1 LITTALPVFGRAF
14 GFGFSDPVF
23 RFQEKVMSHTSPST
37 RSFAADLPSLIGQRV
52 KLCGFAETI
61 RDQKHMR
68 FIVLRDQTGKVQLTQ
83 TKGDAG
89 LAAALDIPTPESSII
104 VTGRVDVAPSVK
116 LGGLEVVIENAEIC
130 GLAEAR
136 LPIAEDS
143 GLDKW
148 IDHRQVSLRYPA
160 QQLVFAVQTT
170 LEGAMRSFW
179 EQHGFREIHSPKLM
193 GTFSESGAEV
203 FAVKYFGM
211 TAFLA
216 QSPQFYKQMAIAGGM
231 EKVFEIG
238 PAFRAEPSFTS
249 RHETEFTSIDMEI
262 AWIEDHYELMEIEE
276 RWLSHA
282 ITAVAAAHGAEIRR
296 LFGVDV
302 APPTLPFP
310 KLAFEEARE
319 TLESLGHPLRT
330 RSDLD
335 SEGERILAEHMAK
348 TTGHEFLFIT
358 DYPARHRAFYHM
370 RQDDRPDMT
379 KGFDLLWRGMEITTG
394 AQREHRY
401 ERLVAQATARG
412 YKLDA
417 LSDYLDFFRYGCPPH
432 GGMGVGLGR
441 ILMRMLN
448 VASIREVTLLSR
460 TPKRLRP

>member
-1 LITTALPVFGRAF
+1 MLPTL
-14 GFGFSDPVF
+14 PL
-23 RFQEKVMSHTSPST
+23 T
-37 RSFAADLPSLIGQRV
+37 RSSISDLPSLIGQRV

-61 RDQKHMR
+61 RDQKRMR
-68 FIVLRDQTGKVQLTQ
+68 FIILRDPTGRVQLTQ
-83 TKGDAG
+83 VKDDVALT
-89 LAAALDIPTPESSII
+89 AALDVLTPESSIV
-104 VTGRVDVAPSVK
+104 VTGRVSAAPSVK
-116 LGGLEVVIENAEIC
+116 LSGLEVLIEDAKIC
-130 GLAEAR
+130 GLADAR

-148 IDHRQVSLRYPA
+148 IDHRQVSLRYPR

-170 LEGAMRSFW
+170 LEEAMRSFW
-179 EQHGFREIHSPKLM
+179 SQHGFREIHSPKLM

-203 FAVKYFGM
+203 FPVRYFGT

-216 QSPQFYKQMAIAGGM
+216 QSPQFYKQMAIAGGI

-262 AWIEDHYELMEIEE
+262 GWIEDHRELMDIEE

-282 ITAVAAAHGAEIRR
+282 IAVVAEAHGEEIAR
-296 LFGVDV
+296 LFGVEI
-302 APPTLPFP
+302 APPVPPFP
-310 KLAFEEARE
+310 KVTFKEACKILKKLDHALQRRDD
-319 TLESLGHPLRT
+319 LGA
-330 RSDLD
+330 
-335 SEGERILAEHMAK
+335 EGERILANHMA
-348 TTGHEFLFIT
+348 TATNHEFLFIT
-358 DYPARHRAFYHM
+358 DYPASGRAFYHM
-370 RQDDRPDMT
+370 RRDDRPALT

-401 ERLVAQATARG
+401 DRLVAQAAERG

-417 LSDYLDFFRYGCPPH
+417 LSDYLDFFRFGCPPH

-448 VASIREVTLLSR
+448 TASIKEVTLLSR

>member
-1 LITTALPVFGRAF
+1 
-14 GFGFSDPVF
+14 
-23 RFQEKVMSHTSPST
+23 M
-37 RSFAADLPSLIGQRV
+37 RSSISDLPSLIGQRV

-68 FIVLRDQTGKVQLTQ
+68 FIVLRDPTGKVQLTQ
-83 TKGDAG
+83 AKEHAG
-89 LAAALDIPTPESSII
+89 LAAILDALTPESSIA
-104 VTGRVDVAPSVK
+104 VAGRVSAAPSVK
-116 LGGLEVVIENAEIC
+116 LGGLEVLIENAEIC
-130 GLAEAR
+130 GLADAR
-136 LPIAEDS
+136 LPIVEDS

-148 IDHRQVSLRYPA
+148 IDHRQVSLRYPS

-170 LEGAMRSFW
+170 LEEAMRSFW
-179 EQHGFREIHSPKLM
+179 KQHGFREIHSPKLM

-203 FAVKYFGM
+203 FAVKYFGT

-231 EKVFEIG
+231 ERVFEIG

-262 AWIEDHYELMEIEE
+262 GWIDDHYELMEIEE

-282 ITAVAAAHGAEIRR
+282 IAAVAGAHGDEIKR
-296 LFGVDV
+296 LFGVEI
-302 APPTLPFP
+302 APPVLPFP
-310 KLAFEEARE
+310 KLSFEEARE
-319 TLESLGHPLRT
+319 TLEKLGHPLRT
-330 RSDLD
+330 RVDLD

-370 RQDDRPDMT
+370 RRDDRPDLT

-401 ERLVAQATARG
+401 GRLAAQATERG

-417 LSDYLDFFRYGCPPH
+417 LSDYLDFFRFGCPPH

-448 VASIREVTLLSR
+448 TASIREVTLLSR

>member
-1 LITTALPVFGRAF
+1 MITTALPVFGWAWC
-14 GFGFSDPVF
+14 FGFSDPVF
-23 RFQEKVMSHTSPST
+23 RFQEKVMSYTSSLT
-37 RSFAADLPSLIGQRV
+37 RSFVTDLPSLIGQRV
-52 KLCGFAETI
+52 KVCGFAETI

-68 FIVLRDQTGKVQLTQ
+68 FIVLRDPTGKVQLTQ
-83 TKGDAG
+83 AKVVAG
-89 LAAALDIPTPESSII
+89 LSAALDALTPESSII
-104 VTGRVDVAPSVK
+104 VTGRVVAAPSVK
-116 LGGLEVVIENAEIC
+116 LGGLEVVIETGEIC
-130 GLAEAR
+130 GLADAR

-148 IDHRQVSLRYPA
+148 IDHRQVSLRYPG

-179 EQHGFREIHSPKLM
+179 KQHGFREIHSPKLM

-203 FAVKYFGM
+203 FAVKYFGA

-216 QSPQFYKQMAIAGGM
+216 QSPQLYKQMAIAGGM

-262 AWIEDHYELMEIEE
+262 AWIEGHYELMEIEE
-276 RWLSHA
+276 RWLTHA
-282 ITAVAAAHGAEIRR
+282 IAAIAEAHGEEIKQH
-296 LFGVDV
+296 FGVEIE
-302 APPTLPFP
+302 PPGCPFP
-310 KLAFEEARE
+310 KLTFEEARE
-319 TLESLGHPLRT
+319 TLEKLGHALGT
-330 RSDLD
+330 RADLD

-348 TTGHEFLFIT
+348 ATGHEFLFIT
-358 DYPARHRAFYHM
+358 DYPAKHRAFYHM
-370 RQDDRPDMT
+370 RRDDRPDLT
-379 KGFDLLWRGMEITTG
+379 KGFDLLWRGIEITTG

-401 ERLVAQATARG
+401 GRLVAQATERG

-417 LSDYLDFFRYGCPPH
+417 LSDYLNFFRFGCPPH

-441 ILMRMLN
+441 ILMRMLDTP
-448 VASIREVTLLSR
+448 SIREVTLLSR
-460 TPKRLRP
+460 TPRRLRP

>member
-1 LITTALPVFGRAF
+1 
-14 GFGFSDPVF
+14 
-23 RFQEKVMSHTSPST
+23 MSHTLPLM
-37 RSFAADLPSLIGQRV
+37 RSFISDLPSLIGQRV

-68 FIVLRDQTGKVQLTQ
+68 FIVLRDPSGKVQLTQ
-83 TKGDAG
+83 AKEDAG
-89 LAAALDIPTPESSII
+89 LTATLDALTPESSIA
-104 VTGRVDVAPSVK
+104 VTGRVSAAPSVK
-116 LGGLEVVIENAEIC
+116 LGGVEVLIEHAEIC
-130 GLAEAR
+130 GLADAR

-148 IDHRQVSLRYPA
+148 IDHRQVSLRYPS

-170 LEGAMRSFW
+170 LEEAMRSFW
-179 EQHGFREIHSPKLM
+179 KDHGFREIHSPKLM

-203 FAVKYFGM
+203 FAVKYFGT

-231 EKVFEIG
+231 ERVFEIG

-262 AWIEDHYELMEIEE
+262 GWIADHNELMEIEE

-282 ITAVAAAHGAEIRR
+282 ITAAAEAHRDEITR
-296 LFGVDV
+296 LFGVEIALPV
-302 APPTLPFP
+302 LPFP
-310 KLAFEEARE
+310 KLTFEEARE
-319 TLESLGHPLRT
+319 KLERLGHPT
-330 RSDLD
+330 RADLD
-335 SEGERILAEHMAK
+335 SEGERILAEQMAK
-348 TTGHEFLFIT
+348 ATGHEFLFIT

-370 RQDDRPDMT
+370 RHDDRSDLT

-401 ERLVAQATARG
+401 DRLVAQATERG

-417 LSDYLDFFRYGCPPH
+417 LSDYLNFFRYGCPPH

-448 VASIREVTLLSR
+448 AASIREVTLLSR

>member
-1 LITTALPVFGRAF
+1 
-14 GFGFSDPVF
+14 
-23 RFQEKVMSHTSPST
+23 MSHTPQLKRT
-37 RSFAADLPSLIGQRV
+37 FVADLHSLIGQRV

-61 RDQKHMR
+61 RDQKRMR
-68 FIVLRDQTGKVQLTQ
+68 FIVLRDPTGKVQLTQ
-83 TKGDAG
+83 AKDAAG
-89 LAAALDIPTPESSII
+89 LTAVLDVLTPESSMI
-104 VTGRVDVAPSVK
+104 VTGRVTAAPGVK
-116 LGGLEVVIENAEIC
+116 LGGLEILIEGVEIC
-130 GLAEAR
+130 GLADAR
-136 LPIAEDS
+136 VPIAEDS

-148 IDHRQVSLRYPA
+148 IDHRQVSLRYPS

-170 LEGAMRSFW
+170 LEEAMRSFW
-179 EQHGFREIHSPKLM
+179 KQNGFREIHSPKLM

-203 FAVKYFGM
+203 FAVKYFGT

-262 AWIEDHYELMEIEE
+262 GWIEDHYELMEIEE

-282 ITAVAAAHGAEIRR
+282 IAAVAEEHGEDIKQ
-296 LFGVDV
+296 LFGVEV
-302 APPTLPFP
+302 VPPALPFP
-310 KLAFEEARE
+310 KLTFEEARE
-319 TLESLGHPLRT
+319 ILERLGHPLEARAN
-330 RSDLD
+330 LD
-335 SEGERILAEHMAK
+335 SEGERILAEHIGEK
-348 TTGHEFLFIT
+348 TGHAFLFIT
-358 DYPARHRAFYHM
+358 DYPTRHRAFYHM
-370 RQDDRPDMT
+370 RRDDRPDLT
-379 KGFDLLWRGMEITTG
+379 RGFDLLWHGMEITTG

-401 ERLVAQATARG
+401 DRLMAQATERG

-417 LSDYLDFFRYGCPPH
+417 LSDYLNFFRFGCPPH

-441 ILMRMLN
+441 ILMRLLGA
-448 VASIREVTLLSR
+448 ASIREVTLLSR